1 MTKRTFKKPNHKL
14 LWLILILITASLSLH
29 AQDDPTIITAESVG
43 RLAEVFTLTGH
54 DDAVTDLAFSPDG
67 RFIVTTGDDTSVR
80 VWSAEDGAQLGEYYE
95 HGSFAKA
102 VSFNPVDSAQFATAG
117 WDGVVLLWAL
127 TEDGGASVTQ
137 RIVGT
142 TYEGVIENVSFTPD
156 GAALAFSVG
165 DGTIRIV
172 NSADGEETH
181 KFSLVALRVEAAAFA
196 PVLLDN
202 QPFLAASGGFPEMT
216 VRLWAIED
224 ESEVGVLAGHEA
236 QVTALAFTSDL
247 GQIAS
252 GSADQTV
259 HLWMAGPGSGRR
271 VIFTPHLVLPQDDWV
286 SALTFSLDGG
296 LLFVGLEDG
305 VIHIW
310 DLGEAEGTD
319 IAAMDIAAI
328 NARGGTVHAIAMN
341 RAGTMLASAHD
352 DGVVRVWGLLPG
364 G

>member
-1 MTKRTFKKPNHKL
+1 MAQKVRSNPSLKL
-14 LWLILILITASLSLH
+14 LWLMLIFFIATLSPH
-29 AQDDPTIITAESVG
+29 AQDDPATVITAESVG

-80 VWSAEDGAQLGEYYE
+80 VWSAEDGAQIGEYYE

-102 VSFNPVDSAQFATAG
+102 VTFNPIDSAQFATTG
-117 WDGVVLLWAL
+117 WDGVVLLWVL
-127 TEDGGASVTQ
+127 TEDGGASVRQ
-137 RIVGT
+137 RIAGT

-172 NSADGEETH
+172 NSADGEEIH
-181 KFSLVALRVEAAAFA
+181 KFSLDALRVEAAAFA
-196 PVLLDN
+196 PVLLDT
-202 QPFLAASGGFPEMT
+202 QPFLAASGGFPETT

-224 ESEVGVLAGHEA
+224 ESEVGVLTGHEA
-236 QVTALAFTSDL
+236 QVTALAFDASLD
-247 GQIAS
+247 QIAS

-259 HLWMAGPGSGRR
+259 HIWGAGPGSGRR
-271 VIFTPHLVLPQDDWV
+271 VIFTERLVLPQDDWV
-286 SALTFSLDGG
+286 SALTFNPDGR

-305 VIHIW
+305 AIHIW
-310 DLGEAEGTD
+310 DLAEETD
-319 IAAMDIAAI
+319 VSAI
-328 NARGGTVHAIAMN
+328 NARGGTVHAVAMN

-352 DGVVRVWGLLPG
+352 DGVVRVWGLSPG
-364 G
+364 R